1 MANKI
6 ITFSA
11 ETERDLIPAWRDY
24 VTHYRAEHFS
34 TKKIYDTTK
43 DLHTKELL
51 VNKAIDAEVSR
62 AAGLSNL
69 NCSLVGKQA
78 LITNPMYIW
87 ATFAVVNKLVD
98 VVTPD
103 VVAED
108 FYAFANVQT
117 VGKGN
122 NGSFTIK
129 SSDLFEVEVNGNSR
143 RHVSAQKQFTGT
155 KTLTPVNHTI
165 TTQVDLYRV
174 LAGEESLAEYAMK
187 IILSIESEIA
197 LDIAY
202 AMQDSFDTR
211 TANFKESSFTP
222 VAFKTLAT
230 RVGAANGGS
239 RAIAVGTEI
248 GLMDVMPQDDYL
260 KLGLGE
266 TYNSIGYL
274 PVFLN
279 TPLLALAQKIDW
291 SSADYD
297 FAISNKF
304 IYFVSP
310 GLQKLVQIVFEDEG
324 LVIADNVFANN
335 NLTQNASMH
344 KAWKTGLIT
353 GAKHGVMKLS

>member
-11 ETERDLIPAWRDY
+11 ETERDLIPAWKDY
-24 VTHYRAEHFS
+24 VKHYRAEHFS
-34 TKKIYDTTK
+34 AKKAYDTTK
-43 DLHTKELL
+43 DLNTKEAL
-51 VNKAIDAEVSR
+51 VNKAIDAEVGKLASVQ
-62 AAGLSNL
+62 NL
-69 NCSLVGKQA
+69 NCSLIGKQA
-78 LITNPMYIW
+78 LVSNPMYIW

-98 VVTPD
+98 IVTPD

-108 FYAFANVQT
+108 FYAFANVST

-122 NGSFTIK
+122 SGSFTIK

-143 RHVSAQKQFTGT
+143 RHVSAQKQFTGQ

-174 LAGEESLAEYAMK
+174 LSGEESIAEYAMK
-187 IILSIESEIA
+187 VILSIEAEIA

-202 AMQDSFDTR
+202 AMQDSFNTR
-211 TANFKESSFTP
+211 TANFKES
-222 VAFKTLAT
+222 AFEETAFRKLAA
-230 RVGAANGGS
+230 RVSSANGG
-239 RAIAVGTEI
+239 RKAIAVGTEI
-248 GLMDVMPQDDYL
+248 GLGEILPTNDYL

-266 TYNSIGYL
+266 TYNTVGYL
-274 PVFLN
+274 PIFLN
-279 TPLLALAQKIDW
+279 TPLVAIANKIDW

-297 FAISNKF
+297 FAINDKF

-324 LVIADNVFANN
+324 LVIADSVFANN
-335 NLTQNASMH
+335 NLTQNVSMH
-344 KAWKTGLIT
+344 KSWKTGLIT
-353 GAKHGVMKLS
+353 GAKHGVMKLA